1 MNILFLTLGRFE
13 DLNEAGIYT
22 DLLRKFRD
30 EGHNVYV
37 VSPREKKT
45 GLETSYDKSDGIN
58 VLKVKIGNIKKAR
71 LIEKGISTFTLQNL
85 YIKSIKKY
93 LSEISFDLVL
103 YTTPPI
109 TIEKV
114 VKFVKNRDNAI
125 TYLLLKDIFPQ
136 NAVDL
141 GMINKSGIM
150 HSYFKM
156 IEKKLYTISDYI
168 GTMSPQNTKY
178 LLSENTYVNADK
190 VNEVPNSITP
200 INVKISEQQKLDI
213 LNKYA
218 IPDHKVLYIYGG
230 NLGKPQSIDNL
241 IRCILANEDKENS
254 FILVIGNGTEY
265 NKLHTFIKEKNIINS
280 KLLKFL
286 PKEDYELVVNCADV
300 GLIFLDEH
308 FTIPNFPSRL
318 LSYLQAGIPIIAATD
333 NSTDIG
339 KIAVEN
345 KFGLWN
351 LTSDVDSFINNMNT
365 LNNEKLRKEMGKNGN
380 VFLKENYTS
389 EQSYKIIMNT
399 IDRGQIDV

>member
-1 MNILFLTLGRFE
+1 MNILFLTLGKFE

-45 GLETSYDKSDGIN
+45 GLETSYDKLDGIN

-178 LLSENTYVNADK
+178 LLSENTYINADK

-200 INVKISEQQKLDI
+200 INVKISKQQKLDI

-254 FILVIGNGTEY
+254 FILVVGNGTEY
-265 NKLHTFIKEKNIINS
+265 NKLHTFINEKNIINS